1 MLTNAEKV
9 GGSLKSRIYDKKD
22 LKSNPAQLF
31 ALVTEASKWSGVL
44 KEVVERSGVL
54 KDERKVLF
62 VSLSCARYWLR
73 YSLSTLHCLT
83 ISLSLCITPQNFL
96 LLQLVCHNTN
106 ADHDNY

>member
-9 GGSLKSRIYDKKD
+9 RGSLKSRIYDKKD

-62 VSLSCARYWLR
+62 VSLHVRYWLGYPLCFTLLDNFFVTMHYITKISPSPIGLPR
-73 YSLSTLHCLT
+73 YKC
-83 ISLSLCITPQNFL
+83 
-96 LLQLVCHNTN
+96 
-106 ADHDNY
+106 

>member
-1 MLTNAEKV
+1 MLTNVEKV

-54 KDERKVLF
+54 RDERKVLF
-62 VSLSCARYWLR
+62 VSLHVRYIGWILSLR
-73 YSLSTLHCLT
+73 LHCLT
-83 ISLSLCITPQNFL
+83 ISLSLCTTSQKFL
-96 LLQLVCHNTN
+96 LLQLIYHDTN

>member
-22 LKSNPAQLF
+22 LKSNPVQLF

-54 KDERKVLF
+54 KDERKV
-62 VSLSCARYWLR
+62 WLG
-73 YSLSTLHCLT
+73 YSLRFTLLDNFFVTMH
-83 ISLSLCITPQNFL
+83 SSQKFL
-96 LLQLVCHNTN
+96 LFQLVYHDTN